1 MDRPRSTPA
10 APTAP
15 LPVEAVVDE
24 ATPPTVPWRVVAPLR
39 VGDEEPAPAVSPR
52 RVVTQLV
59 LGLLGVLLLVGIGGA
74 WGSQRLAERE
84 AVNDAAATAD
94 VLAEA
99 VIEPVLTDALADGD
113 ETAVAALDVVV
124 RERVLGAGVSRV
136 KIWSPGGTVLY
147 ADEPQLVGRTF
158 PLNEDQALALSEPQT
173 RAEVSDL
180 DESENE
186 FEQGDRLL
194 EVYRPVWTPSGRELL
209 FEMYA
214 PYGPVQD
221 RASQLWRGFAGVTLS
236 SLLLVVVLMVP
247 IVWRLLRRLVAEQSD
262 RAALLERSMDASDAE
277 RRRVAASLHDGPVQ
291 ELVATTFAAEGAAAA
306 AEQEGRP
313 ALAAQMR
320 AVAAGVR
327 GNIRV
332 LRSLLVDIYPAGLT
346 DAGLA
351 AALGDLAETA
361 RGREVAVTLDLEP
374 PEVLD
379 LSREDERL
387 VYRVA
392 QECLRNVASHAA
404 PCHAI
409 VRLVRHGTRVVLD
422 IVDDGPGF
430 DPATLDEPP
439 EGHLGSRVLRDLA
452 AEAGAG
458 LQVATAPG
466 AGVHWQLTLDT
477 ADRPEEKP

>member
-1 MDRPRSTPA
+1 
-10 APTAP
+10 
-15 LPVEAVVDE
+15 
-24 ATPPTVPWRVVAPLR
+24 
-39 VGDEEPAPAVSPR
+39 
-52 RVVTQLV
+52 
-59 LGLLGVLLLVGIGGA
+59 
-74 WGSQRLAERE
+74 
-84 AVNDAAATAD
+84 
-94 VLAEA
+94 
-99 VIEPVLTDALADGD
+99 
-113 ETAVAALDVVV
+113 
-124 RERVLGAGVSRV
+124 
-136 KIWSPGGTVLY
+136 
-147 ADEPQLVGRTF
+147 
-158 PLNEDQALALSEPQT
+158 
-173 RAEVSDL
+173 
-180 DESENE
+180 
-186 FEQGDRLL
+186 
-194 EVYRPVWTPSGRELL
+194 
-209 FEMYA
+209 
-214 PYGPVQD
+214 
-221 RASQLWRGFAGVTLS
+221 
-236 SLLLVVVLMVP
+236 
-247 IVWRLLRRLVAEQSD
+247 
-262 RAALLERSMDASDAE
+262 
-277 RRRVAASLHDGPVQ
+277 
-291 ELVATTFAAEGAAAA
+291 
-306 AEQEGRP
+306 
-313 ALAAQMR
+313 
-320 AVAAGVR
+320 VR